1 MTTRAKGTFE
11 ITMYPEPPYDTRD
24 GVTLGRIGID
34 KVFAGDLV
42 ATSRVEMLS
51 ARNLPLGSG
60 AYVAIER
67 VEGTLSG
74 RRGSFVLRH
83 LGTMNRGAPELS
95 IAVVPDTATGELRI
109 DIVDGRHFYS
119 FDYQCSSFGAATD
132 SRSPRPPC

>member
-1 MTTRAKGTFE
+1 MTTQAKGTFE

-34 KVFAGDLV
+34 KVFAGDLEG
-42 ATSRVEMLS
+42 TSRVEMLS

-67 VEGTLSG
+67 VEGTLHG

-95 IAVVPDTATGELRI
+95 IAVVPDTATGELAGLTGELRI

-119 FDYQCSSFGAATD
+119 FDYAFVSG
-132 SRSPRPPC
+132 